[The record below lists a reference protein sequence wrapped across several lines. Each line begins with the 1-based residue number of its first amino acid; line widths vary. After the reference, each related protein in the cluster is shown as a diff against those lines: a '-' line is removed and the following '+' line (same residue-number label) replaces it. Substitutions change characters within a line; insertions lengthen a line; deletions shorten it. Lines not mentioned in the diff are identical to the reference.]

1 MERIKANAD
10 LHRSLHS
17 DGCLRQVRS
26 VDVLVENYEAINER
40 FHSYFAPQNR
50 AGSIENAR
58 YHKGRYIDLLR
69 NNFTGSVLDV
79 GNDKTFLSFFLRAF
93 NSMAEFTTISFVISD
108 SPYDLFA
115 VDIESESLPFDDE
128 RYDCAI
134 FTEVIEH
141 LWRNPS
147 FALAE
152 INRSLKNGGELLLTT
167 PNPCER
173 HAITCALWQAN
184 PNQRSQI
191 FTNLESGHI
200 HLWSIPDLR
209 VMLEAHGFHIRSVA
223 TKDYYGYSQRV
234 PAIEEVIRSI
244 SPHPDLMGES
254 IVIEAERQLRQER
267 PIYPKQIYPDEK
279 PVAFD
284 GALKHFATGHIREAL
299 GPAPSHRGSGRPPWE
314 TSTTQSWNSR
324 QAIGNY
330 STGGNLSIW
339 ASNQISANGPY
350 QIAEA
355 GQGGDR
361 VFKGDFK
368 VEFTPKFHLGADA
381 KLFAAGSDFMREIE
395 GALSKKGV
403 SVLSWTPESEIQN
416 EWMHRYTTHAII
428 GDFKMALEDGY
439 DQNNIVP
446 YGNNWVDFTG
456 HGQADTKGELLE
468 QRMKILDIYRNA
480 QRADAILLTLGL
492 VEVWYDTQ
500 TGQYLNIPPW
510 GHFMSSRFE
519 LRVTGYV
526 ENRASLEAFA
536 ALVRRRVRPDLK
548 IVMSVSPVPLGHT
561 FSGKDIVL
569 ANAYSKAVLRAVAQ
583 DIANGD
589 PNTDYF
595 PCYEMVMNADP
606 ATAWY
611 PDHRHVRR
619 EFVERIVDLFYMKYM
634 G

>member
-10 LHRSLHS
+10 LHRSLYG
-17 DGCLRQVRS
+17 DEYLRQIRS
-26 VDVLVENYEAINER
+26 VDALVENYQAINER
-40 FHSYFAPQNR
+40 FHSYVAPQKR
-50 AGSIENAR
+50 ASSIENAR
-58 YHKGRYIDLLR
+58 YHEGRYIDILR
-69 NNFTGSVLDV
+69 KNFTGSVLDV
-79 GNDKTFLSFFLRAF
+79 GNDKPFLSFFLRAF
-93 NSMAEFTTISFVISD
+93 NSMAEFTTISFVIPD

-115 VDIESESLPFDDE
+115 VDIEFEPLPFDDE

-152 INRSLKNGGELLLTT
+152 INRSLKNGGELFLTT

-209 VMLEAHGFHIRSVA
+209 VMLEVHGFKTRSVV
-223 TKDYYGYSQRV
+223 TKDYYGYTQRV

-244 SPHPDLMGES
+244 SPYPDLMGES
-254 IVIEAERQLRQER
+254 IVIEAERQFRQER
-267 PIYPKQIYPDEK
+267 PIYPAQIYPDGK

-284 GALKHFATGHIREAL
+284 GALKHFAIGQVMEAL
-299 GPAPSHRGSGRPPWE
+299 VPARSHLRSVGLSRE
-314 TSTTQSWNSR
+314 TGTQSWSSR

-330 STGGNLSIW
+330 SIGGNLSVW
-339 ASNQISANGPY
+339 ASNEISTNGPY

-361 VFKGDFK
+361 VFKSDFK
-368 VEFTPKFHLGADA
+368 AEFTPKFRLGAEV
-381 KLFAAGSDFMREIE
+381 KLFAAGPCFMREIE

-403 SVLSWTPESEIQN
+403 SVLSWTPEIQN

-439 DQNNIVP
+439 DENNIVP
-446 YGNNWVDFTG
+446 YGNRWVDFTG

-468 QRMKILDIYRNA
+468 QRMKILEVYKSA
-480 QRADAILLTLGL
+480 QKADAILLTLDL

-510 GHFMSSRFE
+510 GHFLSSRFE
-519 LRVTGYV
+519 LRVTDYL
-526 ENRASLEAFA
+526 ENRAALEAFV

-548 IVMSVSPVPLGHT
+548 IVMSVSPVPLSYT
-561 FSGKDIVL
+561 FAGKDIVL

-583 DIANGD
+583 DIADSD

-595 PCYEMVMNADP
+595 PCYEMVKSADP

-619 EFVERIVDLFYMKYM
+619 EFVERIVDLFWIKYM
-634 G
+634 A